1 MQRHRNGQ
9 ETGSLTSP
17 PGYLMLEELFEP
29 SAKVYWITGG
39 EPSYSVVGGKDHQ
52 TFKLQPSCGAYG
64 LDTRVQHKRTYR
76 CV

>member
-1 MQRHRNGQ
+1 
-9 ETGSLTSP
+9 
-17 PGYLMLEELFEP
+17 MLEELFEP

-52 TFKLQPSCGAYG
+52 TFKLQPSCEAYG